1 MSISCFTSHGG
12 MCNNYRELMEMGI
25 HICLV
30 WNVALKN
37 HVIIFYSL
45 IIEANGLRP
54 GVLADLEKRAIVTGE
69 DDWGL
74 VSWSLF
80 DGIMVVL

>member
-37 HVIIFYSL
+37 HVIIFYLL

-54 GVLADLEKRAIVTGE
+54 GFLLTWRREQLLLGKTTGV
-69 DDWGL
+69 W
-74 VSWSLF
+74 
-80 DGIMVVL
+80 